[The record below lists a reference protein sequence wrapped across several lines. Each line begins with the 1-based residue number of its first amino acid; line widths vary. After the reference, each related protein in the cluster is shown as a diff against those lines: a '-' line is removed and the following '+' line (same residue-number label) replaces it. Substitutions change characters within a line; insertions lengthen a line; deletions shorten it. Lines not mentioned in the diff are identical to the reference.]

1 MLNPMKHI
9 IAILLGVSPL
19 NASIVNSKVLY
30 NVAIIESNIDDDAV
44 GKNGERGAFQ
54 LKQEAWQDGLSWLQ
68 ANDPD
73 AYQTVGKDFALFAHE
88 HEMASLVAYGFLRL
102 IEDRMKRDGIRP
114 TLMRLYMAYN
124 LGYQGAKRI
133 KFDPNSQHIS
143 PKRRAIF
150 QRAANILSR

>member
-1 MLNPMKHI
+1 MKHI

-30 NVAIIESNIDDDAV
+30 NVAIIESNIDDDAI

-73 AYQTVGKDFALFAHE
+73 AYQTVGKDFARFAHE

-124 LGYQGAKRI
+124 LGYTGAKRI
-133 KFDPNSQHIS
+133 KFDPNSEHIS
-143 PKRRAIF
+143 PRRRAIF